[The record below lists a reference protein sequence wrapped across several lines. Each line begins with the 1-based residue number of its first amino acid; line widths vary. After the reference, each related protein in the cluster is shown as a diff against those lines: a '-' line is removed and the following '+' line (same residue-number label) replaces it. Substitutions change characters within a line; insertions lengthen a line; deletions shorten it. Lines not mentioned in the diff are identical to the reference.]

1 MNTEAC
7 EVDIEDD
14 RKMRSTEKTERWWTL
29 EKTNAQNDFAADAPD
44 ARDHHFPGFNCNKL
58 SSQRGVS
65 HAYYCNQ

>member
-29 EKTNAQNDFAADAPD
+29 EKTNAQNNEAGDEGNCCRDGWAVELVGMFRVDVLDDF
-44 ARDHHFPGFNCNKL
+44 
-58 SSQRGVS
+58 
-65 HAYYCNQ
+65 